1 MVLCV
6 EFTFDPSSVQTEF
19 TVVQSIVDEYK
30 MAFSLGIYG
39 ADTEATFESFKS
51 QLKDAG
57 IDKVLKEFDSQYD
70 AYMKNK

>member
-1 MVLCV
+1 M
-6 EFTFDPSSVQTEF
+6 
-19 TVVQSIVDEYK
+19 VQSIVDEYK